1 MADALS
7 EHIQYLTL
15 PGRSDLYRAA
25 IKSEMT
31 DGAQVVDLGCGVG
44 VLGFFCL
51 EAGAAKVWGIDHS
64 DAIYLAREAAER
76 AGFGESYE
84 CIADT
89 SFRVTLPQSADL
101 IICDHVGFFGFDY
114 GIIAMLADARARM
127 LAPGGVIM
135 PQSMDLMVAAV
146 SSEKC
151 TSLAGRWT
159 SEAVPDHFHWLEE
172 YQRNSRHA
180 YDFAPGE
187 LISPP
192 ATIGHVAFDAET
204 PESFAFEAVLEIA
217 QDGEFHGLAGWFDC
231 HLGGDVRMTNSPLS
245 KASIK
250 RSQAFLPVKEAF
262 GVRQGDSILVSLRF
276 AHDGT
281 MITWSVTPP
290 GGARKQTLSTW
301 RSTILRPEDRLEQ
314 SGEPLTLSRRGEA
327 RAFVLAKVNG
337 ERSSADIEE
346 LVIEQFPD
354 LFPTESAIR
363 EFVRKVLAS
372 DC

>member
-25 IKSEMT
+25 ITSEMAE
-31 DGAQVVDLGCGVG
+31 GAHVVDLGCGVG

-64 DAIYLAREAAER
+64 DAIHLASEAADR

-89 SFRVTLPQSADL
+89 SFRVTLPQAADL

-135 PQSMDLMVAAV
+135 PKAIDLMVAAV

-151 TSLAGRWT
+151 SALAGRWT
-159 SEAVPDHFHWLEE
+159 NEAVPEHFHWLEE

-180 YDFAPGE
+180 YDFTLSE
-187 LISPP
+187 LISP
-192 ATIGHVAFDAET
+192 ASTIGHVAFDADT
-204 PESFAFEAVLEIA
+204 PENFSFETVLEIA
-217 QDGEFHGLAGWFDC
+217 EDGEFHGLAGWFDC
-231 HLGGDVRMTNSPLS
+231 HLGGVVRMTNSPLS
-245 KASIK
+245 DASIK
-250 RSQAFLPVKEAF
+250 RSQAFLPVKQAF
-262 GVRQGDSILVSLRF
+262 SVKQGDTIPVTLRF
-276 AHDGT
+276 ADDGT

-301 RSTILRPEDRLEQ
+301 RSTILRPENRLEQ

-327 RAFVLAKVNG
+327 RAFALGQVNG

-346 LVIEQFPD
+346 LVIGQFPD
-354 LFPTESAIR
+354 LFPTRSAIH
-363 EFVRKVLAS
+363 EFVRKALAS